1 MSMMEHLPSLC
12 IEIHMCY
19 ILIVMSESSYT
30 TGSLMILLR
39 MRVSVLFNPVQ
50 LQFVSGFSDSLAL
63 RLALRGS
70 GVRQVHG
77 HAHPP
82 APASQNFNKS
92 CPCLARTS
100 LSCPLSLL
108 GYASSQTNLWENR
121 EDTRRPRFRG
131 AFRWS
136 TSRAC
141 VNMLSDVSSLTDL
154 SSDDDSAFAPNNKGK
169 NKGKASEYTLKG
181 SLKPPR
187 TVSYS
192 AKHLYGMF
200 V

>member
-1 MSMMEHLPSLC
+1 MYRNPHVL
-12 IEIHMCY
+12 Y
-19 ILIVMSESSYT
+19 TYRNVRILAYYELLDDTATDESFS
-30 TGSLMILLR
+30 S
-39 MRVSVLFNPVQ
+39 VQ
-50 LQFVSGFSDSLAL
+50 LQFVSGFSDSLA
-63 RLALRGS
+63 LALRGS

-82 APASQNFNKS
+82 APASQNSNKS

-169 NKGKASEYTLKG
+169 SKGKASEYTLKG